1 MDAAIE
7 YFEQYAGGPVQLI
20 GQGMEGAVY
29 DLGDDL
35 VGKVWFNRQPA
46 DVLPLQAF
54 LNELNHQALPFRT
67 PDISRVDTVDGRAV
81 SLEVKLLGTPLS
93 ESLATGAITRQQ
105 GLDLFAEVVEA
116 LGKTTAGPASKALP
130 LVGESTESWRGS
142 WGDTLAGV
150 VDRRAAAS
158 RQHLQKDVDWFDQ
171 LLESVQTK
179 LKAIEP
185 DELQILHGDICPPNL
200 LVDEDGRTA
209 LLDWGFLTTAGDNTF
224 DASTAAGF
232 FDMYGPDARVIDD
245 LLLDRF
251 EAAGHSR
258 ERMYLYRAAYSIT
271 TATIYSADASD
282 GHYLW
287 CVNNLNRADLRD
299 AV

>member
-1 MDAAIE
+1 VDPAIE

-20 GQGMEGAVY
+20 GQGMEGVVY
-29 DLGDDL
+29 DLGGGE
-35 VGKVWFNRQPA
+35 VGKVWFGRQPE
-46 DVLPLQAF
+46 DVLPLQTF
-54 LNELNHQALPFRT
+54 LNELNQQDLPFRT
-67 PDISRVDTVDGRAV
+67 PDISRVDAVDGRAV
-81 SLEVKLLGTPLS
+81 SIEAKLLGTPLS
-93 ESLATGAITRQQ
+93 QRLAEGAMTREQ
-105 GLDLFAEVVEA
+105 GLDLFADVIAA
-116 LGKTTAGPASKALP
+116 LGKTVAGPASKALP
-130 LVGESTESWRGS
+130 LVGEPTASWQGS
-142 WGDTLAGV
+142 WGETLAALV
-150 VDRRAAAS
+150 SRRAEAS
-158 RQHLQKDVDWFDQ
+158 RHHLEKDVEGFDG
-171 LLESVQTK
+171 LLDRVQAK
-179 LKAIEP
+179 LVALEP
-185 DELQILHGDICPPNL
+185 DDLQILHGDICPPNL
-200 LVDEDGRTA
+200 LVDEDGRIA

-258 ERMYLYRAAYSIT
+258 ERMYLYRAAYAII

>member
-1 MDAAIE
+1 VDAAIE
-7 YFEQYAGGPVQLI
+7 YFEQYAARPVRLI

-29 DLGDDL
+29 DLGDDQ
-35 VGKVWFNRQPA
+35 VGKVWFDRRPA

-54 LNELNHQALPFRT
+54 LDELNHQDLPFRT
-67 PDISRVDTVDGRAV
+67 PDISRVDAVDDCAV
-81 SLEVKLLGTPLS
+81 SIEAKLRGTPLS
-93 ESLATGAITRQQ
+93 ESVATGAITRQQ
-105 GLDLFAEVVEA
+105 GLDLFAEVVQA

-130 LVGESTESWRGS
+130 LIGESTASWQGS
-142 WGDTLAGV
+142 WGETLAEV
-150 VDRRAAAS
+150 VSRRAAAS
-158 RQHLQKDVDWFDQ
+158 RQHLQKEVDGFGE
-171 LLESVQTK
+171 LLERVQAK
-179 LKAIEP
+179 LKALEP
-185 DELQILHGDICPPNL
+185 TGLQIIHGDICPPNL
-200 LVDEDGRTA
+200 LIDEDGRVA
-209 LLDWGFLTTAGDNTF
+209 LLDWGFFTTAGDNTF
-224 DASTAAGF
+224 DAATAAGF

-271 TATIYSADASD
+271 TATIYNPDASD

>member
-20 GQGMEGAVY
+20 GQGMEGVVY
-29 DLGDDL
+29 DLGGGE
-35 VGKVWFNRQPA
+35 VGKVWFGRQPE
-46 DVLPLQAF
+46 DVRPLQAF
-54 LNELNHQALPFRT
+54 LAELSEQDLPFRT
-67 PDISRVDTVDGRAV
+67 PDIVRVDLVDGRAV
-81 SLEVKLLGTPLS
+81 SIETKLLGTPLS
-93 ESLATGAITRQQ
+93 ESLATGAVTRQQ
-105 GLDLFAEVVEA
+105 GLDLFADLVEA
-116 LGKTTAGPASKALP
+116 LGRTTAGQASKALP
-130 LVGESTESWRGS
+130 LIGESTASWRGT
-142 WGDTLAGV
+142 WGETLAGV

-158 RQHLQKDVDWFDQ
+158 RHYLQKDINGFDE
-171 LLESVQTK
+171 LLESVQAK

-185 DELQILHGDICPPNL
+185 DDLQILHGDICPPNL
-200 LVDEDGRTA
+200 LIDGDGRIA

-232 FDMYGPDARVIDD
+232 FDMYGPDARLIDD

-258 ERMYLYRAAYSIT
+258 ERMYLYRAAYAIT
-271 TATIYSADASD
+271 TATIYSPDASD